1 MTFVLCGDFKGDS
14 QAEASLIFSKGIA
27 NGASQ
32 NPDYHMGAQNSG
44 TPISSVLL
52 SDVPCD
58 IPSHFGTTQEAGM
71 SYKVAP
77 QFS

>member
-1 MTFVLCGDFKGDS
+1 MVNVTIYSIHGSYGIGDTH
-14 QAEASLIFSKGIA
+14 EL
-27 NGASQ
+27 
-32 NPDYHMGAQNSG
+32 
-44 TPISSVLL
+44 SSVLF